1 MNPIEMI
8 QSINAVGTIAL
19 IMIGSM
25 WLKNYLKQYAG

>member
-8 QSINAVGTIAL
+8 QSVNAVGAIAL
-19 IMIGSM
+19 ILIGSM

>member
-1 MNPIEMI
+1 MNPIEVL
-8 QSINAVGTIAL
+8 QSVNAVGIIAL

>member
-1 MNPIEMI
+1 MNPIEVL